1 MSKAYKKWGL
11 WLAGL
16 ALALAA
22 PWFLDVVATKAV
34 AQFAVFAMFAVSLN
48 LLLSFTG
55 LLSFGHA
62 LFFGAGG
69 YATALAVVH
78 IPGIPLVAALLLG
91 GLAAALIALICS
103 PFLVRCSG
111 TAFAMLTLAFGQL
124 LLVLVLK
131 FREVTRGEDGIPFSP
146 PKLFYLFNMDHTI
159 NMYYFVMTVACL
171 CIFLMWYFTRTPL
184 GSVMISLRDN
194 TTRVEYLGFKVPQTK
209 AVIFV
214 ISGGF
219 AGIAG
224 ALFALLQNLV
234 STDGFLTIAES
245 FIPIMAVLIGGI
257 GTFAGPIIGMGILML
272 IEDLGVKFTS
282 RVELVTGVIFV
293 LVVLFAPGGVVHL
306 YNFSK
311 QKILKRLAARRAGEE
326 PA

>member
-1 MSKAYKKWGL
+1 MSKGYKNWGL
-11 WLAGL
+11 GLAGL
-16 ALALAA
+16 AVFLAV

-34 AQFAVFAMFAVSLN
+34 AQFAVFAMFAVSFN

-62 LFFGAGG
+62 LFFGVGG
-69 YATALAVVH
+69 YATALAIVH
-78 IPGIPLVAALLLG
+78 IPGIPLLAALLLG

-124 LLVLVLK
+124 MLVLVLK
-131 FREVTRGEDGIPFSP
+131 FREITRGEDGIPFTP
-146 PKLFYLFNMDHTI
+146 PKLFHLINMGHTMP
-159 NMYYFVMTVACL
+159 MYYFVVTVAGL

-194 TTRVEYLGFKVPQTK
+194 VTRVEYLGFKVPQTK
-209 AVIFV
+209 AAIFV
-214 ISGGF
+214 ISGCF

-224 ALFALLQNLV
+224 SLFALLQNLV
-234 STDGFLTIAES
+234 STDGFLTITES

-257 GTFAGPIIGMGILML
+257 GTFVGPIVGMLILML
-272 IEDLGVKFTS
+272 IEDLGIKFTS

-306 YNFSK
+306 YNYTK
-311 QKILKRLAARRAGEE
+311 QKLLKRLTARRAGEE

>member
-1 MSKAYKKWGL
+1 MTKDYKRWGL

-16 ALALAA
+16 AAVLAA
-22 PWFLDVVATKAV
+22 PWFLNVVATKAV
-34 AQFAVFAMFAVSLN
+34 AQFAVFAMFAVSFN

-69 YATALAVVH
+69 YATALAIIHV
-78 IPGIPLVAALLLG
+78 PGIPLLAALLLG

-124 LLVLVLK
+124 MLVLCLK
-131 FREVTRGEDGIPFSP
+131 FREITQGEDGITFTP
-146 PKLFYLFNMDHTI
+146 PRLFYLINMDNTI
-159 NMYYFVMTVACL
+159 TMYYFVMVVAGL
-171 CIFLMWYFTRTPL
+171 GIFLMWYFTRTPL
-184 GSVMISLRDN
+184 GSIMISLRDN

-209 AVIFV
+209 AIIFV

-224 ALFALLQNLV
+224 SLFALLQNLV

-257 GTFAGPIIGMGILML
+257 GTFAGPIIGMVILML

-293 LVVLFAPGGVVHL
+293 LAVLFAPGGVIHL
-306 YNFSK
+306 YDYSK
-311 QKILKRLAARRAGEE
+311 QKLLKRVAARRAGEE